1 MRQNRAIFLDRDGT
15 VIKHVH
21 YLTDPAQVELAP
33 GCVEALQLLYAHGF
47 YLVVVSN
54 QSVIGRGTGTEAQ
67 VNACNKRM
75 VNLLAE
81 HEIKL
86 DGLYYCPHVPEDYC
100 KCRKPKTGMLQ
111 MAAGELR
118 LDLPTSVMIGDNI
131 TDVEAGHNAGC
142 ALSILLGDAPEGVT
156 CMTAENLPEAAELV
170 LKLSILGGT
179 PKKHDL

>member
-1 MRQNRAIFLDRDGT
+1 VAGQNQQRTIFPVR
-15 VIKHVH
+15 
-21 YLTDPAQVELAP
+21 
-33 GCVEALQLLYAHGF
+33 F
-47 YLVVVSN
+47 
-54 QSVIGRGTGTEAQ
+54 Q

-86 DGLYYCPHVPEDYC
+86 DGLYYCPHIPEDYC

-131 TDVEAGHNAGC
+131 TDVTPDAATRNSGC
-142 ALSILLGDAPEGVT
+142 PATPTIRDNEISGPGALESPSKPRWPCASINPGVT
-156 CMTAENLPEAAELV
+156 
-170 LKLSILGGT
+170 
-179 PKKHDL
+179 